1 MIKLVVDPSAV
12 LAYTQRKHNVAEL
25 LGEADEVIL
34 AGLALAEMRSELV
47 YSEELYLFDLLIYRL
62 PTLTVTPLLAEDA
75 VGVGRLAA
83 MLENRL
89 GLAASVLEAHRREAL
104 LVTAHAK
111 LVRKAIGELSGVL
124 DL

>member
-12 LAYTQRKHNVAEL
+12 LAFTQRKHNVVEL

-34 AGLALAEMRSELV
+34 AGLALAETRSELV

-62 PTLTVTPLLAEDA
+62 PTLSVTPLLAEDA
-75 VGVGRLAA
+75 VGVGRIAA

-89 GLAASVLEAHRREAL
+89 GLAASVLEAHRQEAL

-111 LVRKAIGELSGVL
+111 LVRKAIGELAGVL

>member
-1 MIKLVVDPSAV
+1 MIKLVLDASAV
-12 LAYTQRKHNVAEL
+12 LAYTQRKHHVLEL
-25 LGEADEVIL
+25 VGEADEVIL
-34 AGLALAEMRSELV
+34 AGLALVEVRSELV
-47 YSEELYLFDLLIYRL
+47 YSEELFLFDLLIYRL
-62 PTLTVTPLLAEDA
+62 PTLTVTPLAAGDA
-75 VGVGRLAA
+75 VGVGRLGA

-104 LVTAHAK
+104 LLTAHGK